1 MKILLAADG
10 SDYTRHM
17 IDYVATHQSWLG
29 QGAELTVLTVVPA
42 VPPRAAAVLAP
53 EVLTGYYADAAESVL
68 GPLRTLLKDKGITA
82 TLKHRVG
89 HAADE
94 IGREATESGADLIV
108 MGSHGHGTIGSMV
121 MGSVATKV
129 LAGCKTPVLLIR

>member
-10 SDYTRHM
+10 SDYTRQM
-17 IDYVATHQSWLG
+17 LDYVATHQAWLG
-29 QGAELTVLTVVPA
+29 AGAQLTVLTVVPA

-53 EVLTGYYADAAESVL
+53 DVLSGYYGDSAEAVL
-68 GPLRTLLKDKGITA
+68 GPVRTLLQDKGIAA

-94 IGREATESGADLIV
+94 IAKEAKESGADLIV

-129 LAGCKTPVLLIR
+129 LAGCKTPALLIR

>member
-17 IDYVATHQSWLG
+17 LDYVASHKSWLDG
-29 QGAELTVLTVVPA
+29 ELVVLTVVPA

-53 EVLTGYYADAAESVL
+53 EVLNGYYADSAEAVL
-68 GPLRTLLKDKGITA
+68 GPVRRFLDERGIAA
-82 TLKHRVG
+82 TLERRIG

-94 IGREATESGADLIV
+94 IARFAQERSVDLIV
-108 MGSHGHGTIGSMV
+108 MGSHGHGSLGNLV
-121 MGSVATKV
+121 VGSVATKV
-129 LAGCKTPVLLIR
+129 LAGCKTPVLLVR

>member
-1 MKILLAADG
+1 MKLLLAADG
-10 SDYTRHM
+10 SEYTRHM
-17 IDYVATHQSWLG
+17 LDYVCSHRGWLG
-29 QGAELTVLTVVPA
+29 DGNQITVLTVVPA

-53 EVLTGYYADAAESVL
+53 EVLAGYYSDSAEAVL
-68 GPLRTLLKDKGITA
+68 APARAMLQERGITA
-82 TLKHRVG
+82 TMAHRIG

-94 IGREATESGADLIV
+94 IVRFADEGAVDLIV
-108 MGSHGHGTIGSMV
+108 VGSHGQGSLSNLV

>member
-17 IDYVATHQSWLG
+17 LDYVAAHRSWLG
-29 QGAELTVLTVVPA
+29 EGAEITALTVVPA

-53 EVLTGYYADAAESVL
+53 EVLSGYYTDAAESVL
-68 GPLRTLLKDKGITA
+68 GPLRTVLKDKGITA

-94 IGREATESGADLIV
+94 IGREATESKADLIV

>member
-17 IDYVATHQSWLG
+17 LDYVATHQSWLG
-29 QGAELTVLTVVPA
+29 QGTELTVLTVVPA

-53 EVLTGYYADAAESVL
+53 EVLSGYYADAAESVL
-68 GPLRTLLKDKGITA
+68 GPLRTVLKEKGITA
-82 TLKHRVG
+82 ALKHRVG
-89 HAADE
+89 HAAEE
-94 IGREATESGADLIV
+94 IGREATASNADLIV

>member
-17 IDYVATHQSWLG
+17 LDYVASHKAWLDG
-29 QGAELTVLTVVPA
+29 EIIVLTVVPA

-53 EVLTGYYADAAESVL
+53 EVLKDYYHDSAEAVF
-68 GPLRTLLKDKGITA
+68 GPVRSFLEARGIRA
-82 TLKHRVG
+82 KLEHRIG

-94 IGREATESGADLIV
+94 IARHAQEQQVDLIV
-108 MGSHGHGTIGSMV
+108 MGSHGHGTFSNLV

-129 LAGCKTPVLLIR
+129 LAGCKTPVLLVR

>member
-10 SDYTRHM
+10 SDYTRQM
-17 IDYVATHQSWLG
+17 LDYVASHKAWLVEG
-29 QGAELTVLTVVPA
+29 CDITVLTVVPA

-53 EVLTGYYADAAESVL
+53 EVLAGYYGDAAEAVL
-68 GPLRTLLKDKGITA
+68 APVRGFLKDGGMTA
-82 TLKHRVG
+82 TVKHRVG

-94 IGREATESGADLIV
+94 IAHEASELQADLIV
-108 MGSHGHGTIGSMV
+108 MGSHGHGTVRSMV